1 MAPGASAYGSPTHAT
16 ITRMPGLFAGTPFE
30 RPVTCDRCGRD
41 VADCDCPPAANPPPS
56 PADFN
61 LRVRR
66 ERRRGKWCAVVAGLE
81 SDAATQKSLLKEL
94 RGVLGA
100 GGGVSEGELVLQGD
114 CRDKVLEKLTQLG
127 YKAKP
132 SGG

>member
-1 MAPGASAYGSPTHAT
+1 
-16 ITRMPGLFAGTPFE
+16 MPGLFAGTPLE

-41 VADCDCPPAANPPPS
+41 VAVCDCPPEAKASASPS
-56 PADFN
+56 TFD

-66 ERRRGKWCAVVAGLE
+66 ERRNGKWCAVVAGLE
-81 SDAATQKSLLKEL
+81 QDVATQKSLLKEL
-94 RGVLGA
+94 RSALGA

-114 CRDKVLEKLTQLG
+114 CRDKVLQKLTALG
-127 YKAKP
+127 YRAKA

>member
-1 MAPGASAYGSPTHAT
+1 
-16 ITRMPGLFAGTPFE
+16 MPGLFAGTPLE

-41 VADCDCPPAANPPPS
+41 VADCNCPPEAKASAS
-56 PADFN
+56 PADFD

-66 ERRRGKWCAVVAGLE
+66 ERRNGKWCAVVAGLE
-81 SDAATQKSLLKEL
+81 HDAAVQKSLLKEL
-94 RGVLGA
+94 RSALGA

-114 CRDKVLEKLTQLG
+114 CRDKVLQKLAALG
-127 YKAKP
+127 YRAKA